1 MNDKLREYID
11 AAIIG
16 AISAVAFAIFLGL
29 LITIFFITVYVG
41 IEVLK

>member
-16 AISAVAFAIFLGL
+16 AISAVAFAIFLSV
-29 LITIFFITVYVG
+29 LIIIFFSTVYIG
-41 IEVLK
+41 ILVLQ